1 MAVTSNTIANQALQ
15 LIGDN
20 APTVGGQNPTWDGS
34 TAGQA
39 LAELYSGVV
48 ATVARQWG
56 WDLARNTVAL
66 TTTGNTPT
74 NPAYS
79 IEYAYPPNGIEVWQ
93 LMPAALSDPNNPLPV
108 NWNVANN
115 LVSGVQTKV
124 IQCNLAGALA
134 VYNNNP
140 NESTWDSLFRE
151 AVVRLLSS
159 ELSMALFGRP
169 DSAEAYL
176 QSGAAFESIG
186 ESRPD

>member
-1 MAVTSNTIANQALQ
+1 MAVTSNDIANEALQ

-20 APTVGGQNPTWDGS
+20 APTVSGQNPTWDGS
-34 TAGQA
+34 TAGTA
-39 LAELYSGVV
+39 LSKLYSAVV

-56 WDLARNTVAL
+56 WDLARNTIAL
-66 TTTGNTPT
+66 TPTGNTPPIPWT
-74 NPAYS
+74 Q
-79 IEYAYPPNGIEVWQ
+79 EYGYPGNGIEVWQ
-93 LMPAALSDPNNPLPV
+93 LVPPALTDPNNPLPV

-115 LVSGVQTKV
+115 LVAAVQTKV

-159 ELSMALFGRP
+159 ELSMALYGRP

-186 ESRPD
+186 EGRPD

>member
-1 MAVTSNTIANQALQ
+1 MTVTSNDVANEALQ

-20 APTVGGQNPTWDGS
+20 APSVSGQNPTWDGT
-34 TAGQA
+34 TAGVA
-39 LAELYSGVV
+39 LSKLYSAVV

-66 TTTGNTPT
+66 TPSGNTPLE
-74 NPAYS
+74 PWSA
-79 IEYAYPPNGIEVWQ
+79 EYLYPQNGIEVWQ
-93 LMPAALSDPNNPLPV
+93 LMPATITDPNNPLPI
-108 NWNVANN
+108 NWNVANT
-115 LVSGVQTKV
+115 LVTGVQTKV
-124 IQCNLAGALA
+124 IQCSIAGALA

-140 NESTWDSLFRE
+140 NESTWDALFRE

-159 ELSMALFGRP
+159 ELSMALYGRP

-186 ESRPD
+186 EGRPD